1 MKATI
6 ENVRITGG
14 CNGNRKKIRVLSCE
28 TFHLYW
34 NGVLQL
40 VTHDKEEIKNCINN
54 GINFLSSTME
64 QYKIVSNYTKYD
76 TSEFLTSI

>member
-1 MKATI
+1 M
-6 ENVRITGG
+6 
-14 CNGNRKKIRVLSCE
+14 KKIRVLSCE

-40 VTHDKEEIKNCINN
+40 VTHDKEEIKNRINN
-54 GINFLSSTME
+54 EINFLSSME